1 MGVAVVVGVV
11 MAVGAACTVD
21 MFGLRINL
29 FYIIVQTVHGGA
41 RIAGISLGDLGA
53 KAREV
58 IFEKGEVLGV
68 EGAGLLLYELNE
80 KLEVLDV
87 SLDFISVLQRTLR
100 TKRVVKGV
108 AGVIC
113 ES

>member
-1 MGVAVVVGVV
+1 VVG
-11 MAVGAACTVD
+11 
-21 MFGLRINL
+21 
-29 FYIIVQTVHGGA
+29 
-41 RIAGISLGDLGA
+41 
-53 KAREV
+53 
-58 IFEKGEVLGV
+58 
-68 EGAGLLLYELNE
+68 LLYELNE